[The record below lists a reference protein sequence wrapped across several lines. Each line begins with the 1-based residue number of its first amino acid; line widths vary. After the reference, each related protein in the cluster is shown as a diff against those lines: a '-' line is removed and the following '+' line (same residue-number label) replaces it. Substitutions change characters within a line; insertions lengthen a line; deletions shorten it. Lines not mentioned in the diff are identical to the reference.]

1 MTANAVIGAREKY
14 LEEGFTDYLSKP
26 IDHKRLEEMIRVYL
40 PEEMIRYNE

>member
-1 MTANAVIGAREKY
+1 MQSSGQEKY
-14 LEEGFTDYLSKP
+14 AYFEEGFTDYLSKP